1 LAEPQKMSAALLAR
15 LIEAGTPAALVGEVA
30 MELAKAQ
37 AVADILEQRKAKDRE
52 RKRLP
57 RTSAE
62 SEETAEIQEQ
72 GFPEVSPPAPPLPN
86 PSNTAPLS
94 PPIQEEKLRAVGSCL
109 KKAYQVEIPDWMPE
123 SFAEFRAMRKRMRN
137 VPFEPGAERR
147 CIAKL
152 TRLRGEGHD
161 PEKLLSKAI
170 ENGHRTF
177 FPDETTRAT
186 TSGKVELTAQELRER
201 AEWFIRH
208 GQPDRADECRR
219 KAIEKERYAA

>member
-1 LAEPQKMSAALLAR
+1 MSAALLAR
-15 LIEAGTPAALVGEVA
+15 LIEAGTPAELVGEVA

>member
-1 LAEPQKMSAALLAR
+1 
-15 LIEAGTPAALVGEVA
+15 
-30 MELAKAQ
+30 
-37 AVADILEQRKAKDRE
+37 
-52 RKRLP
+52 
-57 RTSAE
+57 
-62 SEETAEIQEQ
+62 
-72 GFPEVSPPAPPLPN
+72 
-86 PSNTAPLS
+86 
-94 PPIQEEKLRAVGSCL
+94 
-109 KKAYQVEIPDWMPE
+109 MPE

-147 CIAKL
+147 CVAKL
-152 TRLRGEGHD
+152 TRLRSEGHD